1 MNGKKLGEMS
11 IRNGFVVE
19 IILGITTQ
27 KISDIIDNNPYS
39 SLDEIAMVISNNGV
53 KNLIIN

>member
-1 MNGKKLGEMS
+1 MNGRILGEMS

-27 KISDIIDNNPYS
+27 NIIDTIDNNYYT
-39 SLDEIAMVISNNGV
+39 SLDEIAMLIGNNGV